1 MADQKELATL
11 GAFLSQNASTT
22 LLDGVSMRSSGEKT
36 VIYLFFLSICKFDS
50 GSVITN
56 IPISKIRQW
65 RFNRNG
71 QQNLDCDRI
80 RISGALVGNATN

>member
-56 IPISKIRQW
+56 TSNK
-65 RFNRNG
+65 
-71 QQNLDCDRI
+71 QNKAMAFQ
-80 RISGALVGNATN
+80 S